1 MKDVRQA
8 TIIGKIEVWLFDEKL
23 EVHILKSKKVATIGR
38 FFADQ

>member
-8 TIIGKIEVWLFDEKL
+8 TIIGKIVWLFDEKL